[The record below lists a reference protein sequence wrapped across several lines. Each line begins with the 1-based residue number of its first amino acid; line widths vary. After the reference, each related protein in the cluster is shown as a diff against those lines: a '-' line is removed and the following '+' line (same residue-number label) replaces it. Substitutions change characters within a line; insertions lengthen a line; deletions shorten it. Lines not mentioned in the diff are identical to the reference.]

1 MVPRIEAN
9 FTPGQPGIDAF
20 YSETPPGI
28 EENFLESWG
37 RVDFLL
43 E

>member
-1 MVPRIEAN
+1 MVPWIEAN

-28 EENFLESWG
+28 EDNFFGVL
-37 RVDFLL
+37 R
-43 E
+43 